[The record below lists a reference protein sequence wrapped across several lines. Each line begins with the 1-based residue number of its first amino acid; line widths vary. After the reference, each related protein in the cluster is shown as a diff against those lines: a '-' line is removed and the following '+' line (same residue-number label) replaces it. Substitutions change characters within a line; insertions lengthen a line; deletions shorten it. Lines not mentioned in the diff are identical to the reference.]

1 MDQLKDKH
9 HVCGMDNLYTSARF
23 FREAYASK
31 NKVLCH
37 GVARKSGR
45 GLPKS
50 VIEEEVKNK
59 KLQEKARGTT
69 KAAVLMGDPKAPEL
83 VAFSAYETKPVHFLS
98 MACTGLKWIEKRK
111 KVYDRESS
119 QNVSMS
125 FLRCEVT
132 DTYNN
137 GMNSVD
143 VADQLRGTYHLDRWM
158 RKRKWWWSVWMWGV
172 EVLLVN
178 AYVLY
183 RTAHLYIWKI
193 EKKNILEQYAFR
205 EAIVIVWMGYNSKD
219 ADKHLTNERKRK
231 KDEAPQKISLRSST
245 TESEETTRGWRI
257 EDKALDAVKG
267 SLKCR
272 LDTDFHF
279 PVPQATK
286 NAPCGLCCWAL
297 KDEISRDKCRVRG
310 AHVANCDKC
319 NVSLCLSCFKPF
331 HTISDIT
338 KLRSDV
344 KKNFNQNRN
353 E

>member
-1 MDQLKDKH
+1 MEAFELGEWISIDDQTIGFKGMHADKIRISYKKEGNGFQCDALCCDGYTYSFFMHNMPAPKKYLDKGLSPLHAHCIFLINQLKDKH

-50 VIEEEVKNK
+50 VIQKEVKNK
-59 KLQEKARGTT
+59 KLQEKERGTT
-69 KAAVLMGDPKAPEL
+69 KAAVLTGEPKAPEL
-83 VAFSAYETKPVHFLS
+83 VAFSVYETKLVHFLS

-132 DTYNN
+132 DNYNN
-137 GMNSVD
+137 GMNSID
-143 VADQLRGTYHLDRWM
+143 VADQLRGTYRLDHWM
-158 RKRKWWWSVWMWGV
+158 RKHKWWWSVWMWGV

-183 RTAHLYIWKI
+183 RTAHLYIWKT
-193 EKKNILEQYAFR
+193 EKKKILEQYAFR
-205 EAIVIVWMGYNSKD
+205 EVIVIAWMGCNSKD
-219 ADKHLTNERKRK
+219 ADKHLTNKRK
-231 KDEAPQKISLRSST
+231 QKRDEAPQKISLRSST

-257 EDKALDAVKG
+257 EDKALDA
-267 SLKCR
+267 
-272 LDTDFHF
+272 
-279 PVPQATK
+279 
-286 NAPCGLCCWAL
+286 
-297 KDEISRDKCRVRG
+297 
-310 AHVANCDKC
+310 
-319 NVSLCLSCFKPF
+319 
-331 HTISDIT
+331 
-338 KLRSDV
+338 
-344 KKNFNQNRN
+344 
-353 E
+353 